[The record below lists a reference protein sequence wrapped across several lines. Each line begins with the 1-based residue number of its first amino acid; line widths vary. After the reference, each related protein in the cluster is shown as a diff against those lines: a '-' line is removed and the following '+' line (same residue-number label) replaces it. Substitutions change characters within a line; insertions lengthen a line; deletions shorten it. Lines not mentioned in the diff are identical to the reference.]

1 MSDLNEA
8 SQTILKLDREDKK
21 KSTWERF
28 KAIQKAIQKNQCK
41 FTEQPFDEPDL
52 MPYDDREADFEFE
65 AD

>member
-1 MSDLNEA
+1 MSDLHEA

-28 KAIQKAIQKNQCK
+28 KDMKKNQGK